1 MQIKNIILVEYV
13 LELLKA
19 GIKLSGSPNKY
30 GLIKVN
36 KINIINII
44 KNPTI
49 SLIYKITKFQ
59 KTVKSSATLVI
70 TSENSGQRLII
81 TQELTSLQHCLNH

>member
-1 MQIKNIILVEYV
+1 MLGNLISFLKLETGAYIKRGRAFSKNIMNGVTKGL
-13 LELLKA
+13 A

-36 KINIINII
+36 KSNIINII

-49 SLIYKITKFQ
+49 SLYG
-59 KTVKSSATLVI
+59 SSVCLV
-70 TSENSGQRLII
+70 GLAG
-81 TQELTSLQHCLNH
+81 NHPQ